1 MAGLGIQADRHALI
15 DGQEAIFLSVS
26 DVSEGIDA
34 GVTQRVY
41 ADNTQRAIIGY
52 ATQSAYTLTIQR
64 LVDAD
69 YEWMRRRV
77 GQRVVW
83 RDLNNTLAAVI
94 VGNLTRTRVS
104 RRSDTQVWNAKLS
117 LFLIAANI
125 NEGLPTDED
134 IEELQR

>member
-15 DGQEAIFLSVS
+15 DGQEAIFLEVS
-26 DVSEGIDA
+26 DVSEAINA

-64 LVDAD
+64 LGDTD

-83 RDLNNTLAAVI
+83 RDLTNTLAAVI
-94 VGNLTRTRVS
+94 IGDLKRTRVS
-104 RRSDTQVWNAKLS
+104 RRSETQVWNAKLS